1 MIDHR
6 RKSLSDLWDVLGCQ
20 TRCCGGIASREAWAT
35 YVSTDYFGIP
45 HNTPSLA
52 LKFAISYSFQM
63 QSGIWN
69 NSFCFLT
76 GNFFPTS
83 YTLLGY
89 FEVTWQLTMKLFPA
103 KIFERATPQNLW
115 CQSVTVLCYPR
126 MLTDDHRYSK
136 VSWISSYNKSLK
148 DRSLGKQLIMLP
160 LNLNVSE
167 LWDSQETKLTVSFR
181 TSH

>member
-6 RKSLSDLWDVLGCQ
+6 RKSLSDLWAVLGCQ
-20 TRCCGGIASREAWAT
+20 TRCCGCIAPREAWAT
-35 YVSTDYFGIP
+35 YAPSDYFGIP

-52 LKFAISYSFQM
+52 LKFSMSYSFQM

-69 NSFCFLT
+69 NSFCFLA
-76 GNFFPTS
+76 GNFFQTAC
-83 YTLLGY
+83 TLIGD
-89 FEVTWQLTMKLFPA
+89 FKVTWQLTMKLFPA

-115 CQSVTVLCYPR
+115 RQRVTVLCYPR

-148 DRSLGKQLIMLP
+148 DRSLGKQWIMLP
-160 LNLNVSE
+160 SNLNVSE

>member
-1 MIDHR
+1 MTIVASHWVTFEPFWDAR
-6 RKSLSDLWDVLGCQ
+6 RV
-20 TRCCGGIASREAWAT
+20 
-35 YVSTDYFGIP
+35 VVV
-45 HNTPSLA
+45 A
-52 LKFAISYSFQM
+52 LHQGKPGQHMSQLTILESPVIHPVWHWNFAISYSFQM

-69 NSFCFLT
+69 NSFCFLA
-76 GNFFPTS
+76 GNFFPAS

-103 KIFERATPQNLW
+103 KIFEGATPQKLW
-115 CQSVTVLCYPR
+115 CQSITVLCYPR
-126 MLTDDHRYSK
+126 MLTDDDRYSK

-160 LNLNVSE
+160 SNLNVSE